1 MIVYVLADGAGRY
14 IRKDNG
20 TGKYVSVKGEKYAL
34 QFQSADNALKILY
47 NSVPKTIRDNF
58 GVEEIQIEDV
68 KTTKD
73 MSVVK
78 SIINKNIIDD
88 EIASW
93 LSKVDAFVGFAES
106 VETRIEELV
115 ELLSTTD
122 KEICDIQHFIEFGK
136 LNAYQ
141 GWLATSMLQNRLR
154 QRRKFK
160 DELAALNL
168 IKGCK
173 IESKSIENL
182 HKAVDGLGER
192 KYSPRVLSELFPDA
206 K

>member
-1 MIVYVLADGAGRY
+1 MIVYVLSDGAGRY

-68 KTTKD
+68 KITKD

-93 LSKVDAFVGFAES
+93 LSKVDAFVGLAES

-168 IKGCK
+168 IKSCK
-173 IESKSIENL
+173 IESKSIESL

>member
-1 MIVYVLADGAGRY
+1 MIVYVLSDGAGRY

-93 LSKVDAFVGFAES
+93 LSKVDAFVGLAES

-168 IKGCK
+168 IKSCK

>member
-1 MIVYVLADGAGRY
+1 MIVYVLSDGAGRY

-68 KTTKD
+68 KTTND

-93 LSKVDAFVGFAES
+93 LSKVDAFVGLAES

-168 IKGCK
+168 IKSCK

>member
-1 MIVYVLADGAGRY
+1 MFMYSLMEREDTSGR
-14 IRKDNG
+14 ITEQENMFRLR
-20 TGKYVSVKGEKYAL
+20 GEKYAL

-78 SIINKNIIDD
+78 SIINKSIIDD

-93 LSKVDAFVGFAES
+93 LSKVDAFVGLAES
-106 VETRIEELV
+106 VEIRIDELV

-206 K
+206 N

>member
-1 MIVYVLADGAGRY
+1 MIVYVLSDGAGRY

-136 LNAYQ
+136 LNA
-141 GWLATSMLQNRLR
+141 
-154 QRRKFK
+154 
-160 DELAALNL
+160 
-168 IKGCK
+168 
-173 IESKSIENL
+173 
-182 HKAVDGLGER
+182 
-192 KYSPRVLSELFPDA
+192 
-206 K
+206 

>member
-1 MIVYVLADGAGRY
+1 MIVYVLSDGAGRY

-93 LSKVDAFVGFAES
+93 LSKVDAFVSLAES

-168 IKGCK
+168 IKSCK

>member
-1 MIVYVLADGAGRY
+1 MIVYVLSDGAGRY

-93 LSKVDAFVGFAES
+93 LSKVDAFVGLAES

-168 IKGCK
+168 IKSCK

-192 KYSPRVLSELFPDA
+192 KYSPRVLSELFPEA

>member
-1 MIVYVLADGAGRY
+1 MIVYVLSDGAGRY

-68 KTTKD
+68 KITKD

-93 LSKVDAFVGFAES
+93 LSKVDAFVGLAES

-168 IKGCK
+168 IKSCK
-173 IESKSIENL
+173 IESKAIENL

>member
-1 MIVYVLADGAGRY
+1 MIVYVLSDGAGRY

-58 GVEEIQIEDV
+58 GIEEIQIEDV

-93 LSKVDAFVGFAES
+93 LSKVDAFVGLAES

-168 IKGCK
+168 IKSCK

-192 KYSPRVLSELFPDA
+192 KYSPRVLSELFPDT